1 LTTWKDERLVSRLT
15 PRLSCAHTSDSEL
28 LRKLQ
33 NAWRA
38 KVAHPGTGRR
48 LARQLVPAGD
58 LKQFSSGRV
67 QTRSRHDSH
76 SHTESYR
83 RLCCRT
89 RCYSRGPHH
98 RSVREAS
105 DYTVCLLPHL
115 RVPLARHLYTQDGTP
130 DSRHRRSRHTPC

>member
-1 LTTWKDERLVSRLT
+1 MRNAEPNAVTSPLVVLKVATADDERFCSVIT
-15 PRLSCAHTSDSEL
+15 PRLSCPHTSDSAL

-33 NAWRA
+33 NTWRA

-105 DYTVCLLPHL
+105 DYTSL
-115 RVPLARHLYTQDGTP
+115 PLAAS
-130 DSRHRRSRHTPC
+130 SRATDAPS